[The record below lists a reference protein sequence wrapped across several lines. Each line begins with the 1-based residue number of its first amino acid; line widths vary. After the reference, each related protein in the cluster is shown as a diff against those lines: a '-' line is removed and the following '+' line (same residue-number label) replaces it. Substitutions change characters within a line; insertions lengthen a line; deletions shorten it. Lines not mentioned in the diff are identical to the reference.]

1 MKPKGKSVSLL
12 IAALW
17 LTCFVSGCLD
27 NNDPLT
33 VQEQFDKDAEII
45 DQFLSDNNIDAQ
57 IDNSGLRYVINEQ
70 GTGDIASSDDSI
82 KVNYEGRILIEGTV
96 FDSGN
101 GTDFLLSRLIAGWQ
115 VGTPLIH
122 VGGSITL
129 YIPSIYGFGSLQN
142 GNIPANS
149 VLVFDIELLEV
160 F

>member
-12 IAALW
+12 ISALW
-17 LTCFVSGCLD
+17 LTCFASGCLD
-27 NNDPLT
+27 DNDPLT
-33 VQEQFDKDAEII
+33 AQEQFDKDVEII

-57 IDNSGLRYVINEQ
+57 IDDSGLRYVINEQ
-70 GTGDIASSDDSI
+70 GTGDIASLDDSI
-82 KVNYEGRILIEGTV
+82 KVNYEGRILTEGTV

-101 GTDFLLSRLIAGWQ
+101 GTDFLLSRLIPGWQ
-115 VGTPLIH
+115 IGVPLIQ

-129 YIPSIYGFGSLQN
+129 YIPSIYGFGSFQN

-149 VLVFDIELLEV
+149 VLVFDVELIEV